1 MIIVLKQNKTRCRF
15 RNVLFL
21 RQLVDPVTLRYG
33 PIRATK
39 YPARL
44 DVYDTYQQS
53 RTNII
58 LSFFTQCL
66 HRFNA
71 KCSRLKLRPYFQVR
85 SICHSYSKYKVDH
98 QKHGSLNSIPFFPVV
113 RGVYVN
119 KHMYIRNILYVQHA
133 CSLNVNY
140 PEYKPFTSHIPERF
154 VIGIVLGF
162 DMYIKSLL

>member
-21 RQLVDPVTLRYG
+21 RQLVDTVTLRYG

-85 SICHSYSKYKVDH
+85 SIR
-98 QKHGSLNSIPFFPVV
+98 SLETWKFINSIPFFPVV
-113 RGVYVN
+113 RGVYV
-119 KHMYIRNILYVQHA
+119 KRKCTYVRQYMYNMRAVLTSTTLNINHLLVIFLRDLSSVL
-133 CSLNVNY
+133 SLV
-140 PEYKPFTSHIPERF
+140 SIC
-154 VIGIVLGF
+154 I
-162 DMYIKSLL
+162 